1 MPVLIDGNNLI
12 FALSDSVGRSGLCD
26 KLSPLLEKEPQI
38 CVVFDGPPPP
48 GGLASQIE
56 ETGIEVRYS
65 AGRTADEVIMELI
78 SAHTAPRRLTVVS
91 SDREI
96 RKAARRRRCVVLT
109 SPQFAR
115 QLQQEEHPRPLPPSH
130 EPKEKQRGLT
140 GQQSREWLKEFGL
153 EEPD

>member
-12 FALSDSVGRSGLCD
+12 FALPDSVGRSGLCD
-26 KLSPLLEKEPQI
+26 KLSTLLEKEPQI

-48 GGLASQIE
+48 GGLAGQIE
-56 ETGIEVRYS
+56 ATGIEVRYS

-96 RKAARRRRCVVLT
+96 RKAARRRRCMVLT
-109 SPQFAR
+109 SPQFAK
-115 QLQQEEHPRPLPPSH
+115 QLQEESPRPSPPFQ

-140 GQQSREWLKEFGL
+140 EQQSSEWLKEFGL